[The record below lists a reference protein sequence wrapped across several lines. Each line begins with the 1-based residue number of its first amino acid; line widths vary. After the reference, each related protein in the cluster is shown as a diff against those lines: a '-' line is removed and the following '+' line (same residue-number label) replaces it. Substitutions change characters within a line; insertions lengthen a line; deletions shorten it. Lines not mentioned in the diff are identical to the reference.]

1 MVHTSLHSTCNSQD
15 RPVPWVP
22 MIDTTAYATACH
34 DAMETAVVTNNNDVL
49 VTETTATT
57 ATTGENDTAHNSA
70 TQPARGEPEVEVN
83 TTCTCVTTRHS
94 QRTLNGQ
101 HAL

>member
-1 MVHTSLHSTCNSQD
+1 
-15 RPVPWVP
+15 

-94 QRTLNGQ
+94 QRRLNGQ